1 MLDLEIL
8 PDGVEGVHLLTLVL
22 VHALDLDVEDRVRV
36 NLDVLLGA
44 QPRRQAPLVALLDLQ
59 EPLDKAGVT
68 AQGEKVLQ
76 LGGVAD
82 PPVADGVGHQRG
94 QRRVAAHE
102 PAAEGDA
109 VGLVGELLGVELGE
123 GPHLGLNENLRVKR
137 GHPVD
142 GVAEVHVHRGHVHDV
157 VAVDHRDGRVLGA
170 RAGERVK
177 LADDGHDAGRH
188 LLDVAH
194 RPGLERLCEDG
205 VVGVAAGALH
215 DGGGVLERDAALHEQ
230 AHQLGD
236 DHRGMGVVDVHGHV
250 AVELLGRVS
259 AILELGEDELRPG
272 GDHEVLLVDAQEA
285 AGLVGV
291 VRVEEAREAVADVAL
306 VKGDAAL
313 GGRRGLLHVKEV
325 QPVDH
330 AVLKARHLDVVHVRR
345 ERAKAK
351 GDREGR
357 ACVDQPGLGL
367 DPGVGL
373 LALDAFG
380 EVLPKE
386 AVVVVEAHAVA
397 GQPERGDGVEE
408 ARGEP
413 AQAAVAERG
422 LGLAVLHGG
431 ERGAVGGKDALDL
444 VCQAEVHKV
453 GAQQAAHQEL
463 GGEVVELAVARGGG
477 HPRLEVAHRAKQGA
491 EDLRV
496 RGVVERGAHLGERLT
511 QVLLDVHR
519 YSPSHCRV
527 VPKCG
532 SGTVPFS

>member
-1 MLDLEIL
+1 MPDVAVVLADGAVGREEPGLGHVHEGLLAPCGAVLVVGEAALLHRNVVARVEQRHEVVLGNKVPVDAGDAARVAAREQLGRADEVEHLRKLAVRSPELPGPIVAAVVEADDLVGRAPEEIDVLPAHELRDLHVGAVEGPQRHRAVCHELHVGGAARFLGRQRDLLGDVRGGDEVLCRRYVVVLHEDEAQPRRDLRVLRDEAPKSQEQGDRVLGQGVGRRRLGAEDHRQRPVGNVSMLDLEIL

-44 QPRRQAPLVALLDLQ
+44 QPRRQALLVALLDLQ
-59 EPLDKAGVT
+59 EPLDEAGVLSK
-68 AQGEKVLQ
+68 GEKVLQ

-109 VGLVGELLGVELGE
+109 VGLVGKFLGVELGE

-142 GVAEVHVHRGHVHDV
+142 GVAEVHVHRCHVHDV

-236 DHRGMGVVDVHGHV
+236 DHRGMGVVDVHCHV
-250 AVELLGRVS
+250 AVELLGRVP
-259 AILELGEDELRPG
+259 ALPELGEDELRPC
-272 GDHEVLLVDAQEA
+272 GDHEVLLVDA
-285 AGLVGV
+285 
-291 VRVEEAREAVADVAL
+291 
-306 VKGDAAL
+306 
-313 GGRRGLLHVKEV
+313 
-325 QPVDH
+325 
-330 AVLKARHLDVVHVRR
+330 
-345 ERAKAK
+345 
-351 GDREGR
+351 
-357 ACVDQPGLGL
+357 
-367 DPGVGL
+367 
-373 LALDAFG
+373 
-380 EVLPKE
+380 
-386 AVVVVEAHAVA
+386 
-397 GQPERGDGVEE
+397 
-408 ARGEP
+408 
-413 AQAAVAERG
+413 
-422 LGLAVLHGG
+422 
-431 ERGAVGGKDALDL
+431 
-444 VCQAEVHKV
+444 
-453 GAQQAAHQEL
+453 
-463 GGEVVELAVARGGG
+463 
-477 HPRLEVAHRAKQGA
+477 
-491 EDLRV
+491 
-496 RGVVERGAHLGERLT
+496 
-511 QVLLDVHR
+511 
-519 YSPSHCRV
+519 
-527 VPKCG
+527 
-532 SGTVPFS
+532 